1 MFSKYHLRTVNII
14 KHIGLNFLFKGG
26 SIVISLLFIPLSIR
40 FLGEDKYGIWLTLFS
55 FIAWFN
61 FLDFG
66 LGHGLRNYLTKAIAQ
81 GDISLAKRYI
91 STAYNS
97 ILFIAIL
104 LIVLFF
110 FIQQFIDWQ
119 LIFKIPK
126 QDLSSFLSLLKIVI
140 LSFFINL
147 VLKLIDILFFS
158 ILKPSIPGM
167 LQFINSLFS
176 FIVIYIM
183 LLNGNKSL
191 INYGATVVG
200 IQTIIF
206 LITNLIVFNYSYKSI
221 RPVFFYFEKNIAKN
235 IFGLGGKFFLIQ
247 VAAIILYST
256 DNMIITQLFSPKD
269 VTVYNIAFKYFGLI
283 TMTSTLFLYP
293 LWSAITDAE
302 ESNDKLWIR
311 KMIKKSLLLVT
322 ALSILSICMY
332 FFSDIF
338 YSLWVGDSIKVPS
351 SLSLVMSFYV
361 ISSIFL
367 QVFTMYL
374 NGVGKVKIQLI
385 IGCSM
390 ALLNIPL
397 SIFFS
402 KTLEMGLTGVIFA
415 TLICNLTPLIFFI
428 IQYNKLINQRAFGIW
443 NK

>member
-1 MFSKYHLRTVNII
+1 
-14 KHIGLNFLFKGG
+14 
-26 SIVISLLFIPLSIR
+26 
-40 FLGEDKYGIWLTLFS
+40 
-55 FIAWFN
+55 
-61 FLDFG
+61 
-66 LGHGLRNYLTKAIAQ
+66 
-81 GDISLAKRYI
+81 
-91 STAYNS
+91 
-97 ILFIAIL
+97 
-104 LIVLFF
+104 
-110 FIQQFIDWQ
+110 
-119 LIFKIPK
+119 
-126 QDLSSFLSLLKIVI
+126 
-140 LSFFINL
+140 
-147 VLKLIDILFFS
+147 
-158 ILKPSIPGM
+158 
-167 LQFINSLFS
+167 
-176 FIVIYIM
+176 
-183 LLNGNKSL
+183 
-191 INYGATVVG
+191 
-200 IQTIIF
+200 
-206 LITNLIVFNYSYKSI
+206 
-221 RPVFFYFEKNIAKN
+221 
-235 IFGLGGKFFLIQ
+235 
-247 VAAIILYST
+247 
-256 DNMIITQLFSPKD
+256 MIITQLFSPKD

-302 ESNDKLWIR
+302 EANDKLWIR

-351 SLSLVMSFYV
+351 SLSLIMSFYV

-402 KTLEMGLTGVIFA
+402 KTLEMELEGIIFA